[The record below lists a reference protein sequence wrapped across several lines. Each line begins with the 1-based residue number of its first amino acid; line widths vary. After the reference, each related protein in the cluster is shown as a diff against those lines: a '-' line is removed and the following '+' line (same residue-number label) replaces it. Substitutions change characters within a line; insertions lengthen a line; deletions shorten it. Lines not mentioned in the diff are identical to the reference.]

1 MKKSEISQLYEKCLM
16 PKCSRTTYYTRIKN
30 WRDPIEALRKPYHS
44 ERYKPRIKTT
54 LFREEIERYNQQ
66 PSPKATKRRF
76 YQRLY
81 QWHTKEEA
89 IKVEFWVHYK
99 EKKKI
104 AKACYQRPMKTPAI
118 KQVENRDYRT
128 INVRYKKEE
137 AEVIK
142 KEYERMIED
151 IEQKILYEDV
161 STAKELNKELEKMI
175 AEYQRFIS
183 YQTRDELL

>member
-1 MKKSEISQLYEKCLM
+1 
-16 PKCSRTTYYTRIKN
+16 
-30 WRDPIEALRKPYHS
+30 
-44 ERYKPRIKTT
+44 
-54 LFREEIERYNQQ
+54 
-66 PSPKATKRRF
+66 
-76 YQRLY
+76 
-81 QWHTKEEA
+81 
-89 IKVEFWVHYK
+89 
-99 EKKKI
+99 
-104 AKACYQRPMKTPAI
+104 MKTPAI